1 MIEQLFPFILI
12 LLVIGLV
19 WVVIK
24 LILKLT
30 AKIFSC
36 GCVVIIL
43 VAVLI
48 FFLGGNHTAF

>member
-1 MIEQLFPFILI
+1 MIEQLLPFILI

-43 VAVLI
+43 VALLI
-48 FFLGGNHTAF
+48 FFLSGNHTAF